1 MGNPYRIAVSALLRG
16 SALDKRFRNH
26 SVPYPSTE
34 HHRALSWPQPYL
46 DLRQRVAAVNGQG
59 LGWASSDAN
68 EHMKR
73 DSTSLMIKEMEI
85 KTTMRY
91 HPTLIIMA
99 IIKKNTSNKCCWQCG
114 EKGILGHCWWE
125 CKLVQPLQ
133 KTLWSFLKKLEIEW
147 PYDLAILLLGIYIYM
162 GKTKTLIQKKIYA
175 L

>member
-1 MGNPYRIAVSALLRG
+1 MGNPYRIAISALLCG

-26 SVPYPSTE
+26 SVPYPFTE
-34 HHRALSWPQPYL
+34 HHRTLSWPQSYL

-59 LGWASSDAN
+59 LGWASSDGN

-73 DSTSLMIKEMEI
+73 HSTSLMIKEMEI

-91 HPTLIIMA
+91 HPTLIRMA
-99 IIKKNTSNKCCWQCG
+99 IIKKNTSNKFCWECG
-114 EKGILGHCWWE
+114 EKGIFVHYWWE

-147 PYDLAILLLGIYIYM
+147 THDLAILLLGIYM
-162 GKTKTLIQKKIYA
+162 GKTKTLIQKKMYA